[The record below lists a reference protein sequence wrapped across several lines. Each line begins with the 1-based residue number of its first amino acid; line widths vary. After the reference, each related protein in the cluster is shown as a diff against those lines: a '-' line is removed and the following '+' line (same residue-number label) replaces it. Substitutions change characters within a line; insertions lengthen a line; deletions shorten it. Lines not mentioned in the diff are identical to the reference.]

1 MDEVNLNSSLAG
13 VKLAVRDNETG
24 RLVFWTSLPC
34 EEDKEYIKE
43 ETKTRLKLGKKKKK
57 K

>member
-1 MDEVNLNSSLAG
+1 MEININSSLAG